1 MARHA
6 RAGAT
11 RVSLQVTDHDLV
23 LCVSDDGAGMRGA
36 TRRSGLANLRQR
48 AEVLGGSFTIGQ
60 PPGGGTRLEWR
71 VPLRA

>member
-6 RAGAT
+6 RARTTAI
-11 RVSLQVTDHDLV
+11 DLTAGDSELI
-23 LCVSDDGAGMRGA
+23 LCVSDDGIGMSGT

-48 AEVLGGSFTIGQ
+48 AQALGGAFTVSQ

-71 VPLRA
+71 VPLRG